1 MESENN
7 MKIPISDIKPNP
19 SNPRIIKDDKFKK
32 LVQSIKDFPE
42 MSEVREIIVNKDMVI
57 LGGNMRFR
65 AMQEA
70 GWKEVPIRIV
80 DWTEEKQKEF
90 IIKDNVSGGEWDW
103 DLLANEWDKEQL
115 EEWGMDIDKW
125 TDEVKEDKA
134 PEVSS
139 EPAVSKLGEV
149 YILGKHR
156 LVCGDATK
164 IDDVEKL
171 MDGKKADMVFT
182 DPPYRI
188 ETQGGKKGNLGK
200 SLQKQGSD
208 IDFISDFETAP
219 FLEQLNTVFIKNK
232 FNAYIFTNKLLLP
245 EYLNWIVKQ
254 KLAFNVLVWKKPNAI
269 PIGSDYRPDIEYL
282 IFIRKNATWN
292 SGISGANYSRVFEVD
307 REKGLHPTMKPV
319 EIITSCLKVSSNKED
334 KILDFYGGS
343 GSTLIACEQTNRVA
357 FLMELDEKYCDV
369 IRKRYWKFTHDN
381 IEDGWQ
387 EGTPVIL

>member
-1 MESENN
+1 VESENN

-182 DPPYRI
+182 DPPYGI
-188 ETQGGKKGNLGK
+188 EYGRHIPNKKHH
-200 SLQKQGSD
+200 QQM
-208 IDFISDFETAP
+208 
-219 FLEQLNTVFIKNK
+219 IKNDDK
-232 FNAYIFTNKLLLP
+232 STGWLVNIPRGVPTYVCTRWDILPVIHNELLGLGNIKNVIVWDKKSHGMGDLETVYAPSHEFIVYIAEKSEKLSGKR
-245 EYLNWIVKQ
+245 ERD
-254 KLAFNVLVWKKPNAI
+254 VW
-269 PIGSDYRPDIEYL
+269 SC
-282 IFIRKNATWN
+282 
-292 SGISGANYSRVFEVD
+292 SRD
-307 REKGLHPTMKPV
+307 NGLHPTMKPI
-319 EIITSCLKVSSNKED
+319 EIIAKAINKHISNNV
-334 KILDFYGGS
+334 LDLFGGS